1 VDVFRNTTQEIDL
14 NLTNRIAF
22 PTAAVIAMAG
32 IIVMGTSAQDA
43 LSAPDGLHGD
53 PVHGKTVYQACTGC
67 HTLDE
72 NDVGPKHRGVVGRV
86 AGSVPDYP
94 YSSALKNSHL
104 VWTEANLDRWLSN
117 PQALVPGAKM
127 FFSLSDPKDR
137 ADVIAYLAEQR

>member
-1 VDVFRNTTQEIDL
+1 L
-14 NLTNRIAF
+14 NPTNRIACLG
-22 PTAAVIAMAG
+22 AATLAAAA
-32 IIVMGTSAQDA
+32 IIVLGSSAQEA
-43 LSAPDGLHGD
+43 LSAPAALHGD
-53 PVHGKTVYQACTGC
+53 PVHGQIVYQACTGC

-94 YSSALKNSHL
+94 YSPALKNSHL
-104 VWTEANLDRWLSN
+104 VWTEANLDRWLTN

-127 FFSLSDPKDR
+127 FFSLPNPQDR